1 MEGTARGF
9 AHAVDFAATLLP
21 VAEHAIRWYETSW
34 SDRVSALKGELGAL
48 ATRCVADPEKPAAL
62 KVSRKVVFD
71 VFATPATSAR

>member
-34 SDRVSALKGELGAL
+34 SDRVSALKVSSAPLPP
-48 ATRCVADPEKPAAL
+48 VASL
-62 KVSRKVVFD
+62 ILRSR
-71 VFATPATSAR
+71 PR